1 MDVLIEDLGLTTVR
15 ASNVSSLTHS
25 EKQRLS
31 VACQLLAQSSILILD
46 QVTSNMDIFD
56 TFFLVEYLRQWC
68 SGGRI
73 VIMTLQPPTFEIL
86 SMCSGV
92 LLLSG
97 GRTVFSGS
105 RSDLPRHMGELGYP
119 CPPFKN
125 PADYYCEFKRAY
137 GTPSPSKLFLIS
149 LSLSLLVDLVTL
161 DDLSAAALLE
171 SSARIE
177 SLANS
182 WDQINSEPPLAAP
195 PASLPNFVR
204 KAGFFGQMKA
214 LIKRFAAYKQPGSLL
229 TWISKLISAAV
240 ISLCIGCIFWDVPA
254 SDPQLTYNDRLGYHH
269 CVMALMYWPLLMLTI
284 RDTQE
289 DRRHAERDLR
299 LGLYSR
305 SLYIIVQVCREPW
318 IYQK

>member
-1 MDVLIEDLGLTTVR
+1 M
-15 ASNVSSLTHS
+15 
-25 EKQRLS
+25 
-31 VACQLLAQSSILILD
+31 
-46 QVTSNMDIFD
+46 
-56 TFFLVEYLRQWC
+56 
-68 SGGRI
+68 
-73 VIMTLQPPTFEIL
+73 
-86 SMCSGV
+86 
-92 LLLSG
+92 
-97 GRTVFSGS
+97 
-105 RSDLPRHMGELGYP
+105 
-119 CPPFKN
+119 
-125 PADYYCEFKRAY
+125 
-137 GTPSPSKLFLIS
+137 
-149 LSLSLLVDLVTL
+149 DLVTL

-195 PASLPNFVR
+195 PASLPNYVE
-204 KAGFFGQMKA
+204 KAGFFGQFRA

-240 ISLCIGCIFWDVPA
+240 LSLCIGCIFWDVPA

-289 DRRHAERDLR
+289 DRRHAERDIR

-305 SLYIIVQVCREPW
+305 SLYIIVQVQLRKFNFNL
-318 IYQK
+318 IAIIINVVL